1 MNGDSKELI
10 SIAIDAMGGDNAP
23 QSEIAGALEAIQE
36 NDDIHIILVGNEAV
50 IQKELKKHLLY
61 DKKKI
66 SIHHCR
72 EVIEMKES
80 PTEALKK
87 KQDSSIL
94 VGLRLQKEKKADAFI
109 SIGNTGA
116 VMAATLLTLG
126 RIANVSRPTIGE
138 SFPTDEGLSIVLDI
152 GANVDCKP
160 VHLLEFAIMGVVYA
174 THVFG
179 VTNPRVALLNVGE
192 EETKGDTLASEA
204 YQLLKKSNI
213 NFIGNIEGGDI
224 LRGKAEVIVCDGF
237 VGNVILKFT
246 ESIMTV
252 LKNKFTKYASE
263 GIYHKMQVDM
273 MYGILKRILKDFDYE
288 EYGGVPLLGV
298 NGISFIGHGSSSP
311 KAIKTMITK
320 VKRMYRAQINEEIQ
334 SKIKDI
340 KEFTLK

>member
-1 MNGDSKELI
+1 
-10 SIAIDAMGGDNAP
+10 MGGDNAP
-23 QSEIAGALEAIQE
+23 LSEVAGAIEAIRD
-36 NDDIHIILVGNEAV
+36 NDDVNIILVGNEKV
-50 IQKELKKHLLY
+50 ISKELKKHIY
-61 DKKKI
+61 DKKRI
-66 SIHHCR
+66 TIHHCT
-72 EVIEMKES
+72 EVIEMHES

-94 VGLRLQKEKKADAFI
+94 VGLKLQKENKADAFI

-116 VMAATLLTLG
+116 VMAASLIILG

-160 VHLLEFAIMGVVYA
+160 VQLLEFAIMGMVYA
-174 THVFG
+174 NHVFG
-179 VTNPRVALLNVGE
+179 VPNPRVALLNVGE
-192 EETKGDTLASEA
+192 EESKGNALTTET

-263 GIYHKMQVDM
+263 GFYHKMQVDM

-311 KAIKTMITK
+311 KAIKTMVTK
-320 VKRMYRAQINEEIQ
+320 VKRMYKERINDEIQ